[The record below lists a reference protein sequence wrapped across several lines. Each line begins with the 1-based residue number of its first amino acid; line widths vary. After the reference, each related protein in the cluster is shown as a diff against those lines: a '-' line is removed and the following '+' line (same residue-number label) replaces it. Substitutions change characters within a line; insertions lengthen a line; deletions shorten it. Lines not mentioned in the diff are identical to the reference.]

1 MKTLVGGV
9 FGGLLAMVMMSTG
22 HGADTWQFY
31 VAICLMLAYGMNMII
46 W

>member
-1 MKTLVGGV
+1 MKALVGGI

-22 HGADTWQFY
+22 HDANTWQFY
-31 VAICLMLAYGMNMII
+31 AAIGLMLAYGINQVV